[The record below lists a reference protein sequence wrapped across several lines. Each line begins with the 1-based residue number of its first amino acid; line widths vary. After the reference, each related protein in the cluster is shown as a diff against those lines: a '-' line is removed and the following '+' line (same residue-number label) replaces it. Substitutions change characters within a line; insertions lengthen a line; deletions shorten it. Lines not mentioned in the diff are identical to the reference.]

1 MSTSA
6 LNGLL
11 RYLYDTLTP
20 DNMRWIA
27 TQLNEYADLSDDK
40 SMTPYT
46 HKELVARIEAAE
58 RQIAM
63 GNYTDADEML
73 KELDEDFALDEQSK
87 DTPARKY
94 SNIFGI

>member
-20 DNMRWIA
+20 DNMRWMA
-27 TQLNEYADLSDDK
+27 THLNEYADLTDKK

-46 HKELVARIEAAE
+46 HEELVSRVEAAE
-58 RQIAM
+58 HQIAL
-63 GNYTDADEML
+63 GNYTDADDVL
-73 KELDEDFALDEQSK
+73 RELDEDLALDEQSGVAP
-87 DTPARKY
+87 TSEQVNMAA
-94 SNIFGI
+94 I

>member
-20 DNMRWIA
+20 DNMRWMA
-27 TQLNEYADLSDDK
+27 THLNEYADLTDNKNMS
-40 SMTPYT
+40 PYT
-46 HKELVARIEAAE
+46 REELVARIEAAE

-63 GNYTDADEML
+63 GNYTDADDML
-73 KELDEDFALDEQSK
+73 KELDEDLALDEQSGVAP
-87 DTPARKY
+87 TFEQVNVAA
-94 SNIFGI
+94 I